1 MIVIKS
7 TPVIVI
13 IELSKDGVAI
23 FLCVINVSFLWV
35 FFMIVMKYTPIIV
48 LTKIS
53 EDGVSFTFVLLDM
66 CN

>member
-1 MIVIKS
+1 MIKNTDEEIKKKYEKYIYVCTNMMVIKY

-35 FFMIVMKYTPIIV
+35 F
-48 LTKIS
+48 L
-53 EDGVSFTFVLLDM
+53 
-66 CN
+66 